1 MNASARARTAG
12 YPGSTLFTCAAL
24 VRGAVAVALL
34 GTASQ
39 AMAQTSGG
47 MGGQFLGVLLP
58 LLVVLGALLGALVWV
73 NKGRGLYR
81 NNGPLN
87 VLQVLAV
94 SSRERVVVLDAGKRI
109 MVVGVASG
117 RVSLLSM
124 LDPADLEDPAS

>member
-1 MNASARARTAG
+1 MNG
-12 YPGSTLFTCAAL
+12 E
-24 VRGAVAVALL
+24 
-34 GTASQ
+34 
-39 AMAQTSGG
+39 
-47 MGGQFLGVLLP
+47 FLGVLLP

-109 MVVGVASG
+109 MVLGVASG

-124 LDPADLEDPAS
+124 LDPADLEDPTS